1 MSYTHFKFE
10 VDGDGIVLITFDSPN
25 VSMNVLSAGVMAE
38 LGQIIARIQ
47 GEDAIKGA
55 VITSGKSAFC
65 AGADLTELGAGM
77 ADLKGLPEDEAK
89 QKLFDIAYRL
99 NASLRALETC
109 GKPIAAAINGLA
121 LGGGFEVTLACHYRV
136 MASDTGAKLGLPE
149 SLVGVLPGGGGTQ
162 RLPRLIGVMNAAPVM
177 LQGKQFDAETAKAQ
191 GVVHE
196 IAPVAEIVEK
206 AKVLVKANP
215 LGSKQPW
222 DQDNFKIPGGAPY
235 HPQGMQVFGAA
246 SPMLLKETYGN
257 YPAQRY
263 ILSCVYEG
271 LQLPM
276 DAALRIESRYFTK
289 LLMRPESRNMIRSLF
304 LSKQALE
311 KGGRRPAGQSK
322 SDIRKIAVIGAGF
335 MGAGVALVSA
345 QAGIEVVLIDRDQEG
360 ADKGKQHVLDHFAK
374 GVQRGKL
381 SEAKAKAM
389 GDLVTATTDYAHLKN
404 VDLVV
409 EAVFENSELKH
420 QITKAAEEH
429 LPKDAI
435 FGSNTSTI
443 PITSLAKASSRPEN
457 FIGIHFFS
465 PVDKMM
471 LVELIVGEKTGDAA
485 VSRAIDFVSKI
496 KKTPIVVSDTR
507 GFYANRCVMRF
518 IEQGMYMLTEGVK
531 PALIENGAKMA
542 GMPVGPLSLQ
552 DEVAIDLGYKVLQQT
567 KKDLGDKFEDT
578 PNARVIEKMYELG
591 RYGRK
596 NAKGFYVY
604 DGKSKRLWDEL
615 GQFAPNGAVLS
626 DDQQPSV
633 EEIRDRILYAQAL
646 EAARTMEEGI
656 VADPR
661 EADVGSILGWG
672 FAPYTGGVLS
682 FIDTVGAAAFVK
694 RADELKAKYGKPFEA
709 PQLLRDMAAK
719 KETFYGRFAP
729 KQAA

>member
-10 VDGDGIVLITFDSPN
+10 LDADGIALITFDSPN
-25 VSMNVLSAGVMAE
+25 VSMNVLSAAVMAE
-38 LGQIIARIQ
+38 LGQIVDKI
-47 GEDAIKGA
+47 GSDDKIKGA
-55 VITSGKSAFC
+55 VITSGKKAFC
-65 AGADLTELGAGM
+65 AGADLSELGAGM
-77 ADLKGLPEDEAK
+77 LDLKGLSEDEAK
-89 QKLFDIAYRL
+89 QKLFDTAFRL
-99 NASLRALETC
+99 NSQLRALETC
-109 GKPIAAAINGLA
+109 GKPVAAAINGLA

-136 MASDTGAKLGLPE
+136 MANDTGAKLGLPE

-162 RLPRLIGVMNAAPVM
+162 RLPRLVGVMNAAPVM
-177 LQGKQFDAETAKAQ
+177 LQGKQLDADTAKQQ

-196 IAPVAEIVEK
+196 VAPVSEIVAK
-206 AKVLVKANP
+206 AKELVKANP

-222 DQDNFKIPGGAPY
+222 DQDKFKIPGGGPY
-235 HPQGMQVFGAA
+235 HPQGMQIFGGA

-271 LQLPM
+271 LQVPM

-304 LSKQALE
+304 LSKQSLD
-311 KGGRRPAGQSK
+311 KGSRRPAGQEK
-322 SDIRKIAVIGAGF
+322 SEIKKIGVIGAGF
-335 MGAGVALVSA
+335 MGAGITTVSA
-345 QAGIEVVLIDRDQEG
+345 QAGIEVVLIDVNQEG
-360 ADKGKQHVLDHFAK
+360 ADKGKQHAVDFFAK
-374 GVQRGKL
+374 GVKRGKI
-381 SEAKAKAM
+381 SEEKAKKLA
-389 GDLVTATTDYAHLKN
+389 DLITATTDYGALKD

-409 EAVFENSELKH
+409 EAVFENSDLKAE
-420 QITKAAEEH
+420 ITKKAEAVM
-429 LPKDAI
+429 PKGAI

-443 PITSLAKASSRPEN
+443 PISSLAKASERPDN

-465 PVDKMM
+465 PVEKMN
-471 LVELIVGEKTGDAA
+471 LVELIVGEKTGDLA
-485 VSRAIDFVSKI
+485 VSRAIDFVGKI
-496 KKTPIVVSDTR
+496 KKTPIVVADTR
-507 GFYANRCVMRF
+507 GFYANRCVMRY
-518 IEQGMYMLTEGVK
+518 IEQGMYLLTEGVK
-531 PALIENGAKMA
+531 PALIENAAKMA

-567 KKDLGDKFEDT
+567 KKDLGDQFEDT
-578 PNARVIEKMYELG
+578 PNAQVIEKMYELG

-596 NAKGFYVY
+596 NGKGFYVY
-604 DGKSKRLWDEL
+604 EEGGKRLWDEL
-615 GQFAPNGAVLS
+615 GQFAPGGKLLPE
-626 DDQQPSV
+626 DQQPSV
-633 EEIRDRILYAQAL
+633 GEIKDRILYAQAI
-646 EAARTMEEGI
+646 EAARTMAEGI
-656 VADPR
+656 VEDPR

-682 FIDTVGAAAFVK
+682 FIDTVGTETFVK
-694 RADELKAKYGKPFEA
+694 RADELAKKYGKPFEV